1 MRAPVCGRRNREYS
15 CGKQQKRASPRMF
28 YYVHTTSKS
37 PFFPHFSLPPTLT
50 WDHKLFSKCVQV
62 WCERTQVVPAP
73 LFPLHASLFALLLFN
88 MPLSS
93 PSLIN
98 PGSIG
103 AVKAPVT
110 STSHDCYKYRPGE
123 TPPNPHNHK
132 YFMCICEKLRLHLR
146 FRPQALEVVKQTRL
160 CRAG

>member
-1 MRAPVCGRRNREYS
+1 MQMRAPVCGRRNREYS
-15 CGKQQKRASPRMF
+15 CGDQQKRASPRTS
-28 YYVHTTSKS
+28 YYVCTTSKLA
-37 PFFPHFSLPPTLT
+37 FFPRFPLPSTLT

-73 LFPLHASLFALLLFN
+73 LFPLHASLFALLLLN

-98 PGSIG
+98 PGPIG

-110 STSHDCYKYRPGE
+110 SASHDCYKYRPGE
-123 TPPNPHNHK
+123 TRNPLVHPQTLTIINISCV
-132 YFMCICEKLRLHLR
+132 FVRNFISFFNFDLRCWR
-146 FRPQALEVVKQTRL
+146 W
-160 CRAG
+160 